1 MIILYSSLHTHSF
14 TPSGSISSHSHSLNS
29 HTHGFSVSGTTSDMS
44 GYNFA
49 DLNAQWN
56 SRDSWEPSGYGRFDA
71 ILGVTGKMNSGTS
84 GEAHLG
90 GRIDLSHTHT
100 FSFSGTTDSA
110 SGNTES
116 TQPTFTGTA
125 GTTSSNGSG
134 TSFSIL
140 PPYVIKYCFERTA

>member
-1 MIILYSSLHTHSF
+1 
-14 TPSGSISSHSHSLNS
+14 
-29 HTHGFSVSGTTSDMS
+29 MS

-56 SRDSWEPSGYGRFDA
+56 SRDSWEPSGYGRFKA
-71 ILGVTGKMNSGTS
+71 KLGVTGKMNSGTS
-84 GEAHLG
+84 DEAHPG

-100 FSFSGTTDSA
+100 FSFSGTTESA

-125 GTTSSNGSG
+125 GTTSSNDSG